1 MPAMPAYMS
10 SIPVRNLRTYRK
22 SRAYERK
29 NDAFSVILD
38 CKSICP
44 LCKSASLGKDGGCQ
58 YYNVGNGDVYSTHRN
73 NQRIKMALWG
83 STEGD
88 VAKYVHENSMHI
100 ASAEVGTAAALSK
113 LI

>member
-1 MPAMPAYMS
+1 MFVHPTSPF
-10 SIPVRNLRTYRK
+10 
-22 SRAYERK
+22 
-29 NDAFSVILD
+29 AFE
-38 CKSICP
+38 
-44 LCKSASLGKDGGCQ
+44 
-58 YYNVGNGDVYSTHRN
+58 STLIIYPSWRFLHDNATKTVQKFTKYFITKKRN

-113 LI
+113 LTVGF